1 MINVEIFR
9 DKDYIIGFE
18 VKGHANFAKYGEDI
32 VCAAISV
39 LSQTSLMSLIEVCSI
54 EERKLDY
61 SIDDETGFLEIKLP
75 KNLDRESLKKS
86 QIVLK
91 TFELGVKSIIE
102 SYPNNVALVNRR
114 CNK

>member
-1 MINVEIFR
+1 MINVQIFR
-9 DKDYIIGFE
+9 DNEYIIGY
-18 VKGHANFAKYGEDI
+18 KIIGHAYFAKYGEDI

-39 LSQTSLMSLIEVCSI
+39 LSQTSLMALVEVCGI

-61 SIDDETGFLEIKLP
+61 SIDDRTGFLEVYLP
-75 KNLDRESLKKS
+75 KNIDLVSIEKS

-102 SYPNNVALVNRR
+102 SYPNNVALINREV
-114 CNK
+114 